1 VKHTSEMPKE
11 NSDWFPTVQQC
22 KENAMDEKACSR
34 KRVSNLWNGVGELV
48 EDAMHVFVECLTE
61 M

>member
-1 VKHTSEMPKE
+1 MPKE